1 VTPSNHRLFRAAWWG
16 ANLLLSVS
24 FLALLL
30 ASGWEYSVR
39 RYLDGFSDAIVPA
52 SLPSEEK
59 KAEALLAWMRAEPMR
74 AVAEVSTV
82 LPTRDPQF
90 TLNYQQLLRACG
102 TATNAFL
109 NLARLSDLRVRR
121 LLLLSRDGRAKHVV
135 AEILIGGRWVVA
147 DPSYRTLLRDARGR
161 LLTRNELQDP
171 AIFRQA
177 ISQIPGY
184 PPEYDY
190 SRFAHVRL
198 ERLPFVGSGL
208 RRLFDSIY
216 PNWDEALDWSL
227 ILERRSFA
235 ALLAALLLTVSFF
248 LLRQLL
254 AWYAD
259 RRLRIPRFHVRR
271 HLLRAGATFFTSPEI
286 K

>member
-1 VTPSNHRLFRAAWWG
+1 MVTPSNHRLFRAAWWG
-16 ANLLLSVS
+16 ANLLFSVS

-135 AEILIGGRWVVA
+135 AEILIGARWVVA
-147 DPSYRTLLRDARGR
+147 DPTYPTLLPVAPGR
-161 LLTRNELQDP
+161 LPPRMDFKNP
-171 AIFRQA
+171 AIFGRP
-177 ISQIPGY
+177 ISKIPAY
-184 PPEYDY
+184 PPE
-190 SRFAHVRL
+190 
-198 ERLPFVGSGL
+198 
-208 RRLFDSIY
+208 
-216 PNWDEALDWSL
+216 
-227 ILERRSFA
+227 
-235 ALLAALLLTVSFF
+235 
-248 LLRQLL
+248 
-254 AWYAD
+254 
-259 RRLRIPRFHVRR
+259 
-271 HLLRAGATFFTSPEI
+271 
-286 K
+286 